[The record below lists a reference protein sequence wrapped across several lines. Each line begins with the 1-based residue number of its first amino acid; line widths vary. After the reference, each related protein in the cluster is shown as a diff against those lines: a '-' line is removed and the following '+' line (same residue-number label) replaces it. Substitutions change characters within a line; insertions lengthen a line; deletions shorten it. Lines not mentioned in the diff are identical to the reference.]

1 MEKTNFQSFSQR
13 KKLFFLIFHT
23 KIDFFFSQEAPPA
36 PNLEMSRYPLEAEKK
51 SRPQYRT
58 VSVSSSSSAEC

>member
-1 MEKTNFQSFSQR
+1 
-13 KKLFFLIFHT
+13 
-23 KIDFFFSQEAPPA
+23 
-36 PNLEMSRYPLEAEKK
+36 MSRYPLEAEKK